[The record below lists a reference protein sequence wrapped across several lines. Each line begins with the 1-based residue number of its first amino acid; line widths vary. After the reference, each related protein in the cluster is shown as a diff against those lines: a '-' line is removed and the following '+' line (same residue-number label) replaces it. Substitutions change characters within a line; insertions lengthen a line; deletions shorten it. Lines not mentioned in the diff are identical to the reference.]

1 MDKKF
6 IEELKQCKVGVEYQW
21 SCSDVDGGEH
31 ESYIL
36 RDANFNRMLMLSKD
50 KNRYRLAFLEKANKL
65 NNYDNNVTFK
75 ILEIVKNKMN

>member
-21 SCSDVDGGEH
+21 SSVGDGEY

-36 RDANFNRMLMLSKD
+36 RDADFNRMLMLSENKSSW
-50 KNRYRLAFLEKANKL
+50 RLTFLEHADKL
-65 NNYDNNVTFK
+65 NGYDNDVTFK
-75 ILEIVKNKMN
+75 ILEVIKNKMN